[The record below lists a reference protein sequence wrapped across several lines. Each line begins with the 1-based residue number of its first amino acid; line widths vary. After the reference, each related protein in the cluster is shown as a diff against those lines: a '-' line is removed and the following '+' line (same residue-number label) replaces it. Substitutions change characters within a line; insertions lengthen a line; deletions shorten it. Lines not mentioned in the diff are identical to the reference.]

1 MTVKITDGRRQR
13 RRIAVLLIAAAVLVA
28 AACGGD
34 GGSDQE
40 AQRTDDGGSEDVE
53 EVVLVTYDAFALPEE
68 AAAAFEE
75 RTGRRIEVV
84 ASGDTGAML
93 AGALLSAGAPQ
104 GDVLFGVDNTMATQV
119 LAEPLLSPV
128 TPAGLDRVA
137 ASARLPGELG
147 DVLVPI
153 DTGDVCVNAD
163 AGWFA
168 QRGIEPPESLQSL
181 TDPRYRD
188 LLVVESPVGSSP
200 GLAFLLGTVAAFG
213 EDGWPSYWEQL
224 RDNGVRVAPSWDDA
238 YYNDYTVSG
247 GERPLVV
254 SYASS
259 PPAEVVFSEGARS
272 EPASTVLDSTCVSQV
287 EYAGVLDGAP
297 HPEAAAEL
305 VEFMLSDEWQS
316 ALPLTNFVFPVTDV
330 ALPEEFTRWAPRPI
344 AALQVDAE
352 EVGTHRDEWI
362 EQWRAVME

>member
-1 MTVKITDGRRQR
+1 VA
-13 RRIAVLLIAAAVLVA
+13 IAVVA
-28 AACGGD
+28 GAACAGD
-34 GGSDQE
+34 GGSDGG
-40 AQRTDDGGSEDVE
+40 AGTTDEGGSEGAE
-53 EVVLVTYDAFALPEE
+53 EVVLVTYDAFALPEQ

-75 RTGRRIEVV
+75 RFGRRIEVV

-93 AGALLSAGAPQ
+93 AGALLGAGAPQ
-104 GDVLFGVDNTMATQV
+104 GDVLFGVDNTMATEV

-128 TPAGLDRVA
+128 SPSGLDRVA
-137 ASARLPGELG
+137 PGTRLPGDLG

-153 DTGDVCVNAD
+153 DTGEVCVNSD
-163 AGWFA
+163 SGWFA
-168 QRGIEPPESLQSL
+168 ERGIEPPASFEDLI
-181 TDPRYRD
+181 DPRYRD

-200 GLAFLLGTVAAFG
+200 GLAFLLGTVATFG
-213 EDGWPSYWEQL
+213 TDGWPQYWEQL

-272 EPASTVLDSTCVSQV
+272 EPASAVLDSTCVSQV

-316 ALPLTNFVFPVTDV
+316 ALPLTNFVYPVTDV
-330 ALPEEFTRWAPRPI
+330 PLPEEFTQWAPRP
-344 AALQVDAE
+344 AAPLQVDAE
-352 EVGTHRDEWI
+352 EVGANRDRWI